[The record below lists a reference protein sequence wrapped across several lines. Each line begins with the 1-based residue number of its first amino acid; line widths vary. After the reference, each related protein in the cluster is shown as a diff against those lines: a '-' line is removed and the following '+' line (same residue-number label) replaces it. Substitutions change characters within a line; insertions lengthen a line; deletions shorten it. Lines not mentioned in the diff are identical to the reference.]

1 MGVLHG
7 LADAGLGGEV
17 HGMGEGDDIEELAEE
32 SGVVEVGVDDEDVGT
47 VKEALAGA
55 LEGGVVVAVEVV
67 EAEDVVAAML
77 EGEGDRESTKTAM
90 SVTRTERLEGEELRL
105 DLAMCFS
112 QWEPL

>member
-1 MGVLHG
+1 
-7 LADAGLGGEV
+7 
-17 HGMGEGDDIEELAEE
+17 MGEGDDIEELAEE

-90 SVTRTERLEGEELRL
+90 SESQRELQQGEAVGDGDDKMKRMNARKKE
-105 DLAMCFS
+105 DQIVS
-112 QWEPL
+112 

>member
-1 MGVLHG
+1 
-7 LADAGLGGEV
+7 
-17 HGMGEGDDIEELAEE
+17 MGEGDDIEELAEE

-77 EGEGDRESTKTAM
+77 EG
-90 SVTRTERLEGEELRL
+90 VTRTERLEGEELRL